1 MSKLNKSIDLGK
13 NIEKQWQTTSEFY
26 KTSSDFIGGRTI
38 AKEVIIKHNKNVKFT
53 LKKFN

>member
-1 MSKLNKSIDLGK
+1 MSKLNKSINLGK